1 MVRSVCNGE
10 GVCVMVRVCNGGCVC
25 NGEERV
31 MLRVV

>member
-25 NGEERV
+25 NGV